1 MSLACRFSMRH
12 WESFIARLMSWLA
25 GDELRLLIVGWC
37 GCVDGRCVAACG
49 CLGVLDVVSESTDT
63 DLDLLIGPAVQ
74 AA

>member
-12 WESFIARLMSWLA
+12 RESFIARLMSWLA

-49 CLGVLDVVSESTDT
+49 CLGVRGGLSESMDT
-63 DLDLLIGPAVQ
+63 HRYSLIGPAVQ